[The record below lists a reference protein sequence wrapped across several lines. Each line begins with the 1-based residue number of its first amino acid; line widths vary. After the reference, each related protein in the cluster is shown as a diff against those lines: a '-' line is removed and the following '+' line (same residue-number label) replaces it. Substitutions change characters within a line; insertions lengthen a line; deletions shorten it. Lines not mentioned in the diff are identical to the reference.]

1 MNFNL
6 IATTYRNMENRL
18 IEELEELL
26 PDEKIIFTKTRI
38 SGLVLCLTES
48 DPYKIVNKVKDI
60 VKEYPWKIRFILRL
74 IPIDLV
80 TNTELDDISKEAIK
94 LAAKI
99 KEGESYKIEVEKR
112 FTNLH
117 SRDII
122 EKIATKIDRKVR
134 LDNPDWIILIE
145 IVGKDTGISVLKS
158 NDIFSLEK
166 MKRSID

>member
-1 MNFNL
+1 
-6 IATTYRNMENRL
+6 MEDRL

-26 PDEKIIFTKTRI
+26 ADEKIIFTKTRI

-48 DPYKIVNKVKDI
+48 DPYTIVEKVKDI
-60 VKEYPWKIRFILRL
+60 VKEQPWKVRFILRL

-80 TNTELDDISKEAIK
+80 TNTELEDISKEAIK
-94 LAAKI
+94 LAEKI
-99 KEGESYKIEVEKR
+99 REDESYKVEVEKR

-122 EKIATKIDRKVR
+122 EKIAEKIDRKVR
-134 LDNPDWIILIE
+134 LDNPDWIILVE

-158 NDIFSLEK
+158 NNIFSLEK
-166 MKRSID
+166 IKRSID